1 MRVFT
6 RDGEGGNHLGIVHDL
21 VDLDDGAMQRI
32 AAHLGFS
39 ESVFVDWADAAVP
52 FVRIFTPSEEL
63 PFAGRP
69 LVGFAWCLTVIGP
82 GGVQRLRYAGGEAS
96 IRLEAAIT
104 WVEVAMDAT
113 MAPPSGVG
121 RFVSRAGITEVVSAD
136 ALLLPKEYILVEL
149 PSREAVASVQ
159 PDMGVVRERFG
170 TLVFVRDENL
180 VRCRFFAPGSGV
192 PEDPATGSAAAA
204 LARLF
209 TDRGEPRGRL
219 TIHQGEEIGHPSR
232 IELQWGDGRAA
243 IGGSVVRDEVR
254 LLDE

>member
-6 RDGEGGNHLGIVHDL
+6 RDGEGGNHLGIVNDL

-39 ESVFVDWADAAVP
+39 ESVFVDWADAGVP

-63 PFAGRP
+63 SFAGHP
-69 LVGFAWCLTVIGP
+69 LVGGAWCLTVIGP

-96 IRLEAAIT
+96 ISLEGAIT
-104 WVEVAMDAT
+104 WVEVAIDAT
-113 MAPPSGVG
+113 MAPPNGVG
-121 RFVSRAGITEVVSAD
+121 SFVSRVGITGVVSAD
-136 ALLLPKEYILVEL
+136 ALLLPKEYVLVEL
-149 PSREAVASVQ
+149 ASPEAVASVR
-159 PDMGVVRERFG
+159 PDMTVLRERFG
-170 TLVFVRDENL
+170 TLVFARDENR
-180 VRCRFFAPGSGV
+180 VRCRFFAPGSGI
-192 PEDPATGSAAAA
+192 PEDPATGSAAVA
-204 LARLF
+204 LACLF
-209 TDRGEPRGRL
+209 TERGEPRGRL
-219 TIHQGEEIGHPSR
+219 TISQGEEMGHPSR